1 MIKKTL
7 SGSFVRIALLILVL
21 DRISKHIFASM
32 SIQNTG
38 TLFGMGQNNLLWLAV
53 SVLILVGIYK
63 YRTSLIKNAWCNN
76 MLALVVGGAAGNILD
91 RILYGGVIDF
101 INVGFWPVF
110 NIADAAI
117 TLGVIGLIWDEFRQ
131 Q

>member
-63 YRTSLIKNAWCNN
+63 YRTSLIKNAWCSH

-110 NIADAAI
+110 NIADA
-117 TLGVIGLIWDEFRQ
+117 
-131 Q
+131 